1 MWPFNKSNNEDN
13 EEMGYIIQP
22 EHLEGAEGVE
32 SVGIGELTAIMLD
45 YYCVTGQ
52 QPVDTGDEWKKGTE
66 YEAKPTAVIPED
78 LDKEIKKAFLFQ
90 IKKFQK

>member
-1 MWPFNKSNNEDN
+1 MWPFNKSNNENN
-13 EEMGYIIQP
+13 EEIGYITQQ
-22 EHLEGAEGVE
+22 EHSEVVE
-32 SVGIGELTAIMLD
+32 SVGIGELTAIILD

-52 QPVDTGDEWKKGTE
+52 QPVDTGDEWKRGTD
-66 YEAKPTAVIPED
+66 YEPKPSSVIPED